1 MPLSRYHLTLHYM
14 YGSRYH
20 YLSLL
25 ASRFDSSSVRMSP
38 SRTGPFTLRMM
49 AAPAS
54 PMYAFIKPPSME
66 VLGAR
71 LRGRKTETEE
81 EEALKVDTWTSN
93 TIYS

>member
-1 MPLSRYHLTLHYM
+1 
-14 YGSRYH
+14 
-20 YLSLL
+20 
-25 ASRFDSSSVRMSP
+25 MSP

-49 AAPAS
+49 AAAPAS

-81 EEALKVDTWTSN
+81 EEEALKVDTWTSN

>member
-1 MPLSRYHLTLHYM
+1 M
-14 YGSRYH
+14 YGTSKKAARTVVDAGKICI
-20 YLSLL
+20 LDIDMEGVKQIK
-25 ASRFDSSSVRMSP
+25 ASP
-38 SRTGPFTLRMM
+38 ELG
-49 AAPAS
+49 S

-81 EEALKVDTWTSN
+81 EEEEALKVDTWTSN